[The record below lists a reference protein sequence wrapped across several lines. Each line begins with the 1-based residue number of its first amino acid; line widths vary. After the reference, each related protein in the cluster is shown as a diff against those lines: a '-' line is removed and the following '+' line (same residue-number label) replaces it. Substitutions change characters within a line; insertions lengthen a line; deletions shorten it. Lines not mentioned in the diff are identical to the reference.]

1 MTSASRSCGV
11 TLSCGATLAEAR
23 ALGVVGILLVLGSAL
38 AACGLE
44 RGHPI
49 SVAPSAALATDGA
62 SDRPSAPL
70 VVDPRL
76 LAILPERVAG
86 VAISASPD
94 TANGMIS
101 DPLLQASAS
110 AIVVGA
116 AIDPAGLDLAIA
128 SVIQLRPGVYTA
140 TFFEGWRAAYD
151 AAACARAGGVSSHV
165 SQVLGARRVDVAVC
179 TQGARTYHVHLA
191 GDIIVSITAAGDRM
205 FGNLVM
211 AGLRE

>member
-23 ALGVVGILLVLGSAL
+23 ALGVVGILVVLGSAF
-38 AACGLE
+38 AACGPE
-44 RGHPI
+44 RGHPT
-49 SVAPSAALATDGA
+49 SVAPSADLATDGA

-110 AIVVGA
+110 AIAVGA

-140 TFFEGWRAAYD
+140 AFVEGWRAAYD

>member
-1 MTSASRSCGV
+1 M
-11 TLSCGATLAEAR
+11 TLAEAR
-23 ALGVVGILLVLGSAL
+23 ALGVVGILFVLGSAL
-38 AACGLE
+38 AACGPE

-49 SVAPSAALATDGA
+49 SVAPSAAIATEGA

-101 DPLLQASAS
+101 DPLLQASAA
-110 AIVVGA
+110 AIAVGA

-165 SQVLGARRVDVAVC
+165 SQVLGARTVDIAVC

-191 GDIIVSITAAGDRM
+191 GDIIVSITATGDRM